1 MPGRRN
7 GLLGHLV
14 GCRACAVEVP
24 EADAAAITPA
34 AVARRAPR
42 RERLAC
48 EIMACTS
55 ALDVA
60 MWHDTQPAQAARASQ
75 GKRSAAYARQIMS
88 WQV

>member
-1 MPGRRN
+1 MPRQLR
-7 GLLGHLV
+7 LRQLPEGHL
-14 GCRACAVEVP
+14 
-24 EADAAAITPA
+24 AAK
-34 AVARRAPR
+34 V
-42 RERLAC
+42 AC
-48 EIMACTS
+48 EIMASTS